1 MAPVEILIVG
11 CGIAGPTLA
20 TFLLLLSDVPAAQ
33 KPHITVVERASER
46 VAHSRGQNID
56 VRGAGMAVLRQLG
69 IEGLVRRSVTGE
81 EGVRLVDGRNRVWAQ
96 SAADRTGA
104 VQTPTADIEILRGR
118 LSEICWKNSLR
129 VSADVEQ
136 EEGGKGIEYIF
147 GDYIEE
153 LDQQGGDKVNVRF
166 AKSGVRRSFDL
177 VVGADGLHSR
187 TRKLVWGKEGEAH
200 RIKRL
205 GMYAGFFSIPREE
218 KTDDQWRRWFHAPGR
233 RGVMLRPDGT
243 GTRTTVLM
251 SVVKSDEEENQK
263 LAELA
268 GMGHAGV
275 AAQKALLEEHFCDAG
290 WECKRVLREM
300 KMTDDFYFDMVA
312 QVNMDKWSKGR
323 VVLLGDAG
331 YCASP
336 ISGLGTTL
344 AFTAA
349 YNLAGCLQEYIK
361 GTSPDP
367 SLALAEYEAKMRPV
381 VEEAQHLAPGQA
393 YLMHPETALG
403 IRALH
408 LFASFVLNVK
418 FIFTL
423 LGKLIP
429 FGPQMANEVT
439 LEDYGLKTMPEWDV
453 KDAPFEQ
460 AKQE

>member
-11 CGIAGPTLA
+11 CGVAGPTLA
-20 TFLLLLSDVPAAQ
+20 TFLLLISDVPPAQ

-46 VAHSRGQNID
+46 VAHTRGQNID
-56 VRGAGMAVLRQLG
+56 VRGAGVAVLRQLG
-69 IEGLVRRSVTGE
+69 IERLVRRSTTGE
-81 EGVRLVDGRNRVWAQ
+81 EGVRLVDGRDRVWAQ
-96 SAADRTGA
+96 SATDRTGS

-118 LSEICWKNSLR
+118 LSEICWRNSLR
-129 VSADVEQ
+129 VCADVEQ
-136 EEGGKGIEYIF
+136 EEGGRGIEYIF
-147 GDYIEE
+147 GDYVEE
-153 LDQQGGDKVNVRF
+153 LSQEDGDKVRVRF

-187 TRKLVWGKEGEAH
+187 TRKLVWGEEGEAD

-243 GTRTTVLM
+243 GTRTTVLL
-251 SVVKSDEEENQK
+251 SVVKSVEEENQK
-263 LAELA
+263 MADLAA
-268 GMGHAGV
+268 MGHAGV
-275 AAQKALLEEHFCDAG
+275 GSQKAMLEEHFCDAG
-290 WECKRVLREM
+290 WECERVLREM
-300 KMTDDFYFDMVA
+300 KTTDDFYFDMVA
-312 QVNMDKWSKGR
+312 QVKMDKWSKGR

-336 ISGLGTTL
+336 VSGLGTTL

-349 YNLAGCLQEYIK
+349 YNLAGCLQEFIK
-361 GTSPDP
+361 GTTPDP
-367 SLALAEYEAKMRPV
+367 SPALAEYEAKMRPV

-403 IRALH
+403 IRMLH

-418 FIFTL
+418 LLFTL

-429 FGPQMANEVT
+429 FGPQMANDVP
-439 LEDYGLKTMPEWDV
+439 LEDYRFRTVPEWELE
-453 KDAPFEQ
+453 DASFEQ